1 MLEIYLLFYQGV
13 LPVFTTFNKY
23 LQREEP
29 LIYLLSEA
37 QERFMNKLAG
47 RFIKPEVIQEI
58 RNEEKSFAKLDI
70 SLQNQKD
77 DIDLGIGILT
87 KRKVKQL
94 LENGYISQEAF
105 DKFFDGARVFFS
117 KAYQYCVMWLPPE
130 DSLLQNCK
138 FFDFDLRSTSLF
150 DSVQRTVES
159 FDTINRQLI
168 ERPELLDTLEEKFME
183 YQTILKGDIPQ
194 HIQDEAFVKDTS
206 QSDHYRMDM
215 VWGYLRQRSP
225 LRTEIALAILV
236 VPHSNAANERVF
248 SMIRKNK
255 TKFRSRLD
263 LSKSLNFVM
272 RVKMSLPEQIQP
284 CYRWKPDKE
293 LLKKCRSACKEYNR
307 AHSSKDAE

>member
-94 LENGYISQEAF
+94 LENGNISQEAF
-105 DKFFDGARVFFS
+105 DKFFDVAVAFFS
-117 KAYQYCVMWLPPE
+117 KTYQYCVKCYHWRIPFFKIAN
-130 DSLLQNCK
+130 LL
-138 FFDFDLRSTSLF
+138 T
-150 DSVQRTVES
+150 
-159 FDTINRQLI
+159 LI
-168 ERPELLDTLEEKFME
+168 
-183 YQTILKGDIPQ
+183 
-194 HIQDEAFVKDTS
+194 
-206 QSDHYRMDM
+206 
-215 VWGYLRQRSP
+215 
-225 LRTEIALAILV
+225 
-236 VPHSNAANERVF
+236 
-248 SMIRKNK
+248 
-255 TKFRSRLD
+255 
-263 LSKSLNFVM
+263 
-272 RVKMSLPEQIQP
+272 
-284 CYRWKPDKE
+284 
-293 LLKKCRSACKEYNR
+293 
-307 AHSSKDAE
+307 